1 MQKFSK
7 NQIDEFINIL
17 DFSKLEGN
25 LIPVI
30 IQDFKSNKIL
40 MLAFANKEAIRKSLE
55 TGYAHFYS
63 RSRKKLWKKG
73 ETSGHFQEI
82 QQIIIDCD
90 KDSLLLKVK
99 QIGATCHEGYDSCFY
114 NEYINGRI
122 KIIGKK
128 IFNPED
134 VYKKKI

>member
-55 TGYAHFYS
+55 TGYAHFFS
-63 RSRKKLWKKG
+63 RSRKELWKKG
-73 ETSGHFQEI
+73 EISGHFQEI

-99 QIGATCHEGYDSCFY
+99 QIGASCHEGYDTCFY

-128 IFNPED
+128 IFNPEK
-134 VYKKKI
+134 VYKKKF

>member
-55 TGYAHFYS
+55 TGYAHFFS
-63 RSRKKLWKKG
+63 RSRKELWKKG
-73 ETSGHFQEI
+73 ESSGHFQEI

-99 QIGATCHEGYDSCFY
+99 QIGASCHEGYDTCFY

-128 IFNPED
+128 IFNPEE
-134 VYKKKI
+134 VYKKKL